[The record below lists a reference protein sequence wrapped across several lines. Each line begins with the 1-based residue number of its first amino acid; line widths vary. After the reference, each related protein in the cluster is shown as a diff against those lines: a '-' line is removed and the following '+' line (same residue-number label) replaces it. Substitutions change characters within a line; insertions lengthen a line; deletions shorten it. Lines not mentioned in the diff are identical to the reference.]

1 MTDALARLRLT
12 IGRMIAPLMRDP
24 GRGGVTATVGIVGLA
39 LIWLWSLYG
48 DFVLPHLVVV
58 TAATLLTACYAGWL
72 AVTVGTLVREQ
83 DRWQV
88 ESALTL
94 RDLLSDRHDS
104 GSPLAG
110 WPFYLR
116 QLRLRLDEEIR
127 RAHDYGT
134 PFTVAALR
142 LEVPGHAPSH
152 ALLSQANFEMAD
164 LVAAHPG
171 AVLAPTSLGLFEW
184 AFVLPHHDRRAAQ
197 AMAEFIARTLRRYS
211 CSFGLAVFP
220 DDGLDAESL
229 LRCAVDRCGVLQT
242 TAA

>member
-1 MTDALARLRLT
+1 MADELARLRLT
-12 IGRMIAPLMRDP
+12 IGRTIALFSRDP
-24 GRGGVTATVGIVGLA
+24 GRAGVTATIGVVGLA

-48 DFVLPHLVVV
+48 DFLLPHLVVV
-58 TAATLLTACYAGWL
+58 TAATLLAAAYAAWL
-72 AVTVGTLVREQ
+72 ALTVGGLVREQ

-94 RDLLSDRHDS
+94 RDLLSDRS
-104 GSPLAG
+104 GAGGPLAG

-116 QLRLRLDEEIR
+116 GLRLRLDEEIR

-134 PFTVAALR
+134 PFTVAAMR

-171 AVLAPTSLGLFEW
+171 ALLAPTSLGLFEW
-184 AFVLPHHDRRAAQ
+184 AFLLPHHDRRAAQ

-211 CSFGLAVFP
+211 CTFGLAVFP
-220 DDGLDAESL
+220 EDGLDVESL
-229 LRCAVDRCGVLQT
+229 LHCAVDRCGVLET

>member
-1 MTDALARLRLT
+1 MATQLARLRLT
-12 IGRMIAPLMRDP
+12 LGRMIALFGRDP
-24 GRGGVTATVGIVGLA
+24 GRAGVTATEGVVGLA
-39 LIWLWSLYG
+39 LIWLWILFG
-48 DFVLPHLVVV
+48 DFLLPHMVVAV
-58 TAATLLTACYAGWL
+58 VATLLAACYAGWL
-72 AVTVGTLVREQ
+72 AVTVGGLVREQ

-94 RDLLSDRHDS
+94 RDLLSDRS
-104 GSPLAG
+104 GAGGPLAG

-116 QLRLRLDEEIR
+116 GLRLRLDEEIR

-134 PFTVAALR
+134 PFTVAAMR

-171 AVLAPTSLGLFEW
+171 ALLAPTSLGLFEW
-184 AFVLPHHDRRAAQ
+184 AFLLPHHDRRAAQ

-211 CSFGLAVFP
+211 CTFGLAVFP
-220 DDGLDAESL
+220 EDGLDVESL
-229 LRCAVDRCGVLQT
+229 LHCAVDRCGVLET